1 MLHTEPIVKVI
12 RDSIYNG
19 SRLTTLELEFW
30 RPILPELTRHRC
42 FSFCFRSSRATS
54 IDTYIRM
61 CQEDPWGP
69 RHLTSNQ
76 KGMVG
81 KEVQL
86 RPHEQ
91 EIWEQ
96 MWTTTARQ
104 MTNVAL
110 SFKEN
115 SLSGHGHLAKEIT
128 NRILEPYVSAV
139 GLISGTEWSN
149 FFKLRCAPEAQ
160 GEMRD
165 LAMAIKL
172 AMNDSDPVE
181 LQRGMWHLPYIND
194 EELANNDM
202 QDLVKASAAR
212 CARVSVKRFDGTT
225 SIKEDIDLC
234 NKLIHNGHMSPLEM
248 VAQSTEGLSSNYNKN
263 WLQYRKV
270 IENGI
275 PFGTLLSTN

>member
-30 RPILPELTRHRC
+30 RPILPELTRHRA
-42 FSFCFRSSRATS
+42 FSFCFRSSRATNTDIY
-54 IDTYIRM
+54 IDA
-61 CQEDPWGP
+61 CQNDPWGP
-69 RHLTSNQ
+69 RHLTANQ

-81 KEVQL
+81 REVQL

-91 EIWEQ
+91 EVWEQ
-96 MWTTTARQ
+96 TW
-104 MTNVAL
+104 
-110 SFKEN
+110 
-115 SLSGHGHLAKEIT
+115 IT
-128 NRILEPYVSAV
+128 
-139 GLISGTEWSN
+139 
-149 FFKLRCAPEAQ
+149 APEAQ

-194 EELANNDM
+194 EELANYDM

-212 CARVSVKRFDGTT
+212 CARVSIKRFDGTT

-234 NKLIHNGHMSPLEM
+234 NRLIHNGHMSPLEM
-248 VAQSTEGLSSNYNKN
+248 VAQATEGLPSNYNKN